1 MQVKYYY
8 EELSQKYPL
17 VPETK
22 GSSGIDLRSNYV
34 YKIQPGRVTLVKTGL
49 HVQIPEGYEIQV
61 RSRSGLALKK
71 GIMVLNSP
79 GTVDCDYRNEVGV
92 ILFNTSENPFVI
104 NVGDRIAQ
112 MVVCRTYT
120 QETEFVETKELD
132 ETERKGGFGSTGKN

>member
-8 EELSQKYPL
+8 DELSQKFPL

-34 YKIQPGRVTLVKTGL
+34 YKIQPGKVVLVKTGL
-49 HVQIPEGYEIQV
+49 HVQIPEGYEIQI

-92 ILFNTSENPFVI
+92 ILFNTSNEPFII

-120 QETEFVETKELD
+120 QETEFVEVKELD

>member
-1 MQVKYYY
+1 MQVKYLFDN
-8 EELSQKYPL
+8 LSQKFL
-17 VPETK
+17 LKPETK

-34 YKIQPGRVTLVKTGL
+34 YKIDPGKVVLVKTGL
-49 HVQIPEGYEIQV
+49 HVQIPEGYEIQI

-92 ILFNTSENPFVI
+92 ILFNTSNEPFII

-120 QETEFVETKELD
+120 QETEFVEVKELD

>member
-8 EELSQKYPL
+8 DELSQKFPL

-34 YKIQPGRVTLVKTGL
+34 YKIQPGKVVLVKTGL
-49 HVQIPEGYEIQV
+49 HVQIPEGYEIQI

-92 ILFNTSENPFVI
+92 ILFNTSNEPFII

-120 QETEFVETKELD
+120 QETEFVKVKELD

>member
-1 MQVKYYY
+1 MQVKYLFDN
-8 EELSQKYPL
+8 LSQKFL
-17 VPETK
+17 LKPETK

-34 YKIQPGRVTLVKTGL
+34 YKIDPGKVVLVKTGL
-49 HVQIPEGYEIQV
+49 HVQIPEGYEIQI
-61 RSRSGLALKK
+61 RSRSGLALNK

-92 ILFNTSENPFVI
+92 ILFNTSNEPFII

-120 QETEFVETKELD
+120 QETEFVEVKELD

>member
-8 EELSQKYPL
+8 DELSQKFPL

-34 YKIQPGRVTLVKTGL
+34 YKIQPGKVVLVKTGL
-49 HVQIPEGYEIQV
+49 HVQIPEGYEIQI

-71 GIMVLNSP
+71 GVMVLNSP
-79 GTVDCDYRNEVGV
+79 GTVDCDYRDEIGV
-92 ILFNTSENPFVI
+92 ILFNTSNEPFII

-120 QETEFVETKELD
+120 QETEFVEVKELD

>member
-8 EELSQKYPL
+8 DELSQKFPL
-17 VPETK
+17 IPETK

-34 YKIQPGRVTLVKTGL
+34 YKIQPGKAVLVKTGL
-49 HVQIPEGYEIQV
+49 HVQIPEGYEIQI

-79 GTVDCDYRNEVGV
+79 GTVDCDYRNEIGV
-92 ILFNTSENPFVI
+92 ILFNTSNEPFII

-120 QETEFVETKELD
+120 QETEFVKVKELD

>member
-8 EELSQKYPL
+8 DELSQKFPL

-34 YKIQPGRVTLVKTGL
+34 YKIQPGKVVLVKTGL

-92 ILFNTSENPFVI
+92 ILFNTSNEPFVI

-120 QETEFVETKELD
+120 QETEFVEVKELD

>member
-8 EELSQKYPL
+8 EELSQKFPL

-34 YKIQPGRVTLVKTGL
+34 YKIQPGKVVLVKTGL
-49 HVQIPEGYEIQV
+49 HVQIPEGYEIQI

-92 ILFNTSENPFVI
+92 ILFNTSNEPFII

-120 QETEFVETKELD
+120 QETEFVEVKELD